1 MRKRPGRLPQ
11 PLRPG
16 DPVAVVA
23 PGGPVDPKRLARG
36 LSRLAAAGFVPRTAS
51 GLLARDGYLAG
62 GDDHRAAQLR
72 WALSLPGGGAVMA
85 ARGGYGTTRLLPRVD
100 WRIAAARPRLWIGYS
115 DLTAILSWLS
125 TRLRVP
131 SIHGP
136 MAAADL
142 GGRSDPAAFD
152 AFVRLA
158 GGRTD
163 PREPWGEPC
172 DRLRAGA
179 AEGIL
184 SGGCLSVVTSLL
196 GTPFEPDFRGALLFL
211 EDVREPAYRIDRMLT
226 QWIQSGKLGKIEG
239 ILAGRIA
246 PVRGETEEDL
256 RRVFAAAGKRLSVP
270 VWYGFPAGHGPVN
283 FPLPFG
289 VRARVDSRG
298 RLFLLESPVEGR

>member
-1 MRKRPGRLPQ
+1 MSRRLPK

-16 DPVAVVA
+16 DPIAVVA
-23 PGGPVDPKRLARG
+23 PAGPVDPERLSRGLAR
-36 LSRLAAAGFVPRTAS
+36 LSAAGFVPMTAG
-51 GLLARDGYLAG
+51 GLTARDGFLAG
-62 GDDHRAAQLR
+62 GDAHRAAQLR
-72 WALSLPGGGAVMA
+72 WALSLPGASAVMA
-85 ARGGYGTTRLLPRVD
+85 ARGGYGTTRLLPLVD
-100 WRIAAARPRLWIGYS
+100 WRKTAARPRLWIGYS
-115 DLTAILSWLS
+115 DLTAILAWFS
-125 TRLRVP
+125 TRLRIP

-142 GGRSDPAAFD
+142 AGRFDPATFD

-158 GGRTD
+158 GGEAN
-163 PREPWGEPC
+163 PREPWGERC

-179 AEGIL
+179 AEGTL
-184 SGGCLSVVTSLL
+184 SGGCLSVITSLL
-196 GTPFEPDFRGALLFL
+196 GTPYEPDFRGAILFL
-211 EDVREPAYRIDRMLT
+211 EDVREPTYRIDRMLT
-226 QWIQSGKLGKIEG
+226 QWIQSGKITKIEG

-256 RRVFAAAGKRLSVP
+256 RRIFAAAGKRLSVP

-289 VRARVDSRG
+289 VRVRVDSRG

>member
-1 MRKRPGRLPQ
+1 MRRRLPK

-16 DPVAVVA
+16 DPIAIVA
-23 PGGPVDPKRLARG
+23 PAGPVDPKRLARG
-36 LSRLAAAGFVPRTAS
+36 LSRLSGAGFFPRKAD
-51 GLLARDGYLAG
+51 GLLARDGFLAG
-62 GDDHRAAQLR
+62 GDDHRSAQLR
-72 WALSLPGGGAVMA
+72 WALSLPDGEAVMA
-85 ARGGYGTTRLLPRVD
+85 ARGGYGATRLLPRVD
-100 WRIAAARPRLWIGYS
+100 WKFAAARPRLWIGYS
-115 DLTAILSWLS
+115 DITAILSFLS
-125 TRLRVP
+125 TRLRIP

-142 GGRSDPAAFD
+142 GGRFDRSAFE

-163 PREPWGEPC
+163 PREPWGDRC
-172 DRLRAGA
+172 DRLCAGA
-179 AEGIL
+179 ADGIL
-184 SGGCLSVVTSLL
+184 SGGCLSVITSLL
-196 GTPFEPDFRGALLFL
+196 GTPYEPDFRGALLFL

-226 QWIQSGKLGKIEG
+226 QWIQSGKITGIEG

-246 PVRGETEEDL
+246 PVHGETEEDL
-256 RRVFAAAGKRLSVP
+256 RRVFAAAGRRLSVP

-289 VRARVDSRG
+289 VRVRIDSRG

>member
-1 MRKRPGRLPQ
+1 MRKVSRRLPK

-16 DPVAVVA
+16 DPIAIVA
-23 PGGPVDPKRLARG
+23 PAGPVDPRRLARG
-36 LSRLAAAGFVPRTAS
+36 LSRLAEAGFVPKTAS
-51 GLLARDGYLAG
+51 GLLSREGFLAG
-62 GDDHRAAQLR
+62 GDPQRAAQLR
-72 WALSLPGGGAVMA
+72 WALSLSGAGAVMA
-85 ARGGYGTTRLLPRVD
+85 ARGGYGTARLLPRVD
-100 WRIAAARPRLWIGYS
+100 WKQAAARPRLWIGYS
-115 DLTAILSWLS
+115 DFSAILSWLS
-125 TRLRVP
+125 TRLRIP

-142 GGRSDPAAFD
+142 AGRFDPSAFD
-152 AFVRLA
+152 AFIRLA
-158 GGRTD
+158 GGEAS

-184 SGGCLSVVTSLL
+184 SGGCLSVITSLL
-196 GTPFEPDFRGALLFL
+196 GTPYEPDFRGALLFL
-211 EDVREPAYRIDRMLT
+211 EDVREPAYRLDRMLT
-226 QWIQSGKLGKIEG
+226 QWIQSGKLAGIEG

-256 RRVFAAAGKRLSVP
+256 RRIFAAAGKLLSVP
-270 VWYGFPAGHGPVN
+270 VWYGFPSGHGPVN

-289 VRARVDSRG
+289 VRARVDSGG